1 MSTKRTRG
9 MLNLLNKTMATPNK
23 PLYAPKRPKKAPRNA
38 SGNGR
43 LSNVAGIIS
52 NVISKRPEYNT
63 AKNLAILRETSRVM
77 KNLIPTKELQ
87 KADIKY
93 KKDTLKKMVRN
104 ANRNV
109 SNDNRLYASI
119 NREVAERVYMK
130 NFVNTNAFKAN
141 YKKALQELDSN
152 NYAKGKAAYDRI
164 LTSLVRASHRAIG
177 L

>member
-1 MSTKRTRG
+1 MTTKRTRG
-9 MLNLLNKTMATPNK
+9 MLNLLNKAVSIPNR
-23 PLYAPKRPKKAPRNA
+23 PLYAPKRPKTTTRNS

-43 LSNVAGIIS
+43 LSNVAGIVS
-52 NVISKRPEYNT
+52 SVISRRPEYNT
-63 AKNLAILRETSRVM
+63 VKNLAILRETSRVM

-93 KKDTLKKMVRN
+93 KKETLMNMVRN

-119 NREVAERVYMK
+119 NRELAEKVYMK
-130 NFVNTNAFKAN
+130 NFVNTNKFKTN
-141 YKKALQELDSN
+141 YKKALQELNSN
-152 NYAKGKAAYDRI
+152 NYAKGKAAYNRI
-164 LTSLVRASHRAIG
+164 LASMVRASHRALG